1 MPVSSLLFC
10 LLLLAGIVSS
20 SSASAATEPYEINV
34 ILSLT
39 GGAAFLGKQE
49 QQSLEILS
57 RVVNKDGGIAGRPV
71 KFTIFDDQSTPQL
84 AVQLMQGIITKK
96 APVVLGAS
104 LLGPCAAMNPLAEQ
118 AGPVVYC
125 LSPGIEPKA
134 NGYLFS
140 ASASAIDDTMSIA
153 RFLRSKGWTR
163 VALIVPTD
171 ATGQVFD
178 EAFGR
183 TLTLPENR
191 AIVVVDHQHF
201 ANADLTVASQAAHA
215 KAANPQAIIAWGTGA
230 PFGTVIRAIND
241 VGWDG
246 PVIGGVGN
254 MIYAQLA
261 QYASFMP
268 KEMYFSGRR
277 SATEAARPGPV
288 LESQRAYFGAF
299 AATGNRPDF
308 ANGLPWDP
316 AMIVIDAL
324 RHLGPN
330 ATAPQIRDYILAL
343 HSWAGINGMY
353 DFRDGRQRGIG
364 INAVVIDR
372 WDAKANRF
380 TIASAPGGDVLR

>member
-1 MPVSSLLFC
+1 VRRIAALTLCF
-10 LLLLAGIVSS
+10 LLLSGFVSR
-20 SSASAATEPYEINV
+20 ASAAAEPYEINV

-49 QQSLEILS
+49 QQALDILS
-57 RVVNKDGGIAGRPV
+57 GVVNKQGGIAGRPV
-71 KFTIFDDQSTPQL
+71 KFAISDDQSSPQV
-84 AVQLMQGIITKK
+84 AVQLMQGIVAKK

-118 AGPVVYC
+118 AGPVIYC
-125 LSPGIEPKA
+125 LSPGIEPKP

-140 ASASAIDDTMSIA
+140 ASAAAIDDMMTIA
-153 RFLRSKGWTR
+153 RYLRAKHWTR

-178 EAFGR
+178 EAFAR
-183 TLTLPENR
+183 ALALPENKS
-191 AIVVVDHQHF
+191 IVVVDHQHF
-201 ANADLTVASQAAHA
+201 ANTDLTVAGQAQHA
-215 KAANPQAIIAWGTGA
+215 KASNPQVIIGWGTGA

-241 VGWDG
+241 IGWDG

-261 QYASFMP
+261 QYAQFMP

-277 SATEAARPGPV
+277 AVTEAARPGPV
-288 LESQRAYFGAF
+288 LDRQRLYFGAF
-299 AATGNRPDF
+299 AASGNRPDF
-308 ANGLPWDP
+308 ANSLPWDP

-324 RHLGPN
+324 RHLGTN
-330 ATAPQIRDYILAL
+330 ATAQQVRDYILAL
-343 HSWAGINGMY
+343 HSWAGVNGIY

-364 INAVVIDR
+364 IDAVVIDR
-372 WDAKANRF
+372 WDAKTNRF
-380 TIASAPGGDVLR
+380 TAASRPGGDVLR